1 MNIFKKST
9 EPISL
14 VATPL
19 LLGYDK
25 YPSRSRSCHYCNHKC
40 AKVANVK
47 LRLPTGGDVVIELGE
62 DCYNKF
68 IGKKHRKSRGKTGT
82 REFLVKCSICNRV
95 NLNSRSKYN
104 NIPSTDENSKN
115 WLISPFI
122 CDVCDRE
129 SEPLVGL
136 TEQFQLK
143 LKQSHIDICKRFGKV
158 KNPIDGRTFN
168 VISEKYADS
177 NFNVSKLSSILAL
190 LVNVNKYEN
199 NKTLL
204 IKFVLYF
211 GCRNIQ
217 KNDDT
222 IIIDLMFLP
231 KILMEWFLGLG
242 DVDIFTHIGGMCLI
256 SDDSD
261 SDED

>member
-1 MNIFKKST
+1 MNIFNKSN
-9 EPISL
+9 EPIAL
-14 VATPL
+14 IAQPY

-40 AKVANVK
+40 ATVANV
-47 LRLPTGGDVVIELGE
+47 RLKTSASNVVVELGV
-62 DCYNKF
+62 DCFNKF
-68 IGKKHRKSRGKTGT
+68 MGKKHRKCTERIGT
-82 REFLVKCSICNRV
+82 RGFLVKCSICNRV

-104 NIPSTDENSKN
+104 NIPSTDTNSKD
-115 WLISPFI
+115 WLINPFI

-129 SEPLVGL
+129 NEPLVGL

-143 LKQSHIDICKRFGKV
+143 LNQSHIAICKRFGKT
-158 KNPIDGRTFN
+158 KNPIDGQTFN
-168 VISEKYADS
+168 IISQKYADS
-177 NFNVSKLSSILAL
+177 NFNKNTLKTILL
-190 LVNVNKYEN
+190 LLENQEQFEN

-211 GCRNIQ
+211 GSRNIL

-231 KILMEWFLGLG
+231 KILMKWFLRLG
-242 DVDIFTHIGGMCLI
+242 DVDIFTHIGGMCFI
-256 SDDSD
+256 TDSD
-261 SDED
+261 SDVD